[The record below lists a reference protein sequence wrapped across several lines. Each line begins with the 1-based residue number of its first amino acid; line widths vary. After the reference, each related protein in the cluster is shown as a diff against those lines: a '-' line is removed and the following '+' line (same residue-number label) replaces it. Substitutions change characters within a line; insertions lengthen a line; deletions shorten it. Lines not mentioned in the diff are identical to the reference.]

1 MGDGGVQK
9 RSLIAEDC
17 QRVSPSSWFCLMRCR
32 VCYDGA
38 FIFIFASVMVSRV
51 PYPVPESGYHFI
63 CPSALGTF
71 WYAFVTTYAKA
82 LPEGRPWPVGRL
94 RLGWNRRWWLIE
106 ISFGITRL
114 IDGPCNTS
122 PVSEFN
128 QHHHFSSTTLTPLD
142 VGLRLNWIAHFVDRP
157 RNQAVSKESI
167 FLSSSLM

>member
-1 MGDGGVQK
+1 MSGANGRWWSSETK
-9 RSLIAEDC
+9 FNRWRF

-106 ISFGITRL
+106 LSFGITRL

-128 QHHHFSSTTLTPLD
+128 QHHRFF
-142 VGLRLNWIAHFVDRP
+142 LNDAHSPWRGVE
-157 RNQAVSKESI
+157 A
-167 FLSSSLM
+167 